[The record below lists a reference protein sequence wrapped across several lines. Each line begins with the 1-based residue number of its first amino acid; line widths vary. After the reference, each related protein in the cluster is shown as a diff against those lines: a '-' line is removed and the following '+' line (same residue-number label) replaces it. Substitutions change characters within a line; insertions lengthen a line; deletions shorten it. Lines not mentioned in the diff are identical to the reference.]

1 MNTLFT
7 NPDNNPPHKKHNN
20 TSCKGIVKFPEF
32 NIKDTTAIMIPDIK
46 SVGIISIFL
55 NFLITMVNDEKQK
68 AQPIAIIF
76 PNKSPVLIP
85 SFIIINIPNKAT
97 NIIEKVISDSFSFKN
112 INARTAV
119 IKGIKFNV
127 YNVFAIEVLANLWMK
142 ERFAPIRKIPPIT
155 PAYPNFL
162 IVDKFDNHFLYEIIS
177 ATENINASEL

>member
-76 PNKSPVLIP
+76 PNKSPVLIRGWIKEI
-85 SFIIINIPNKAT
+85 SEFLETFSQSMHQKRIITYYHN
-97 NIIEKVISDSFSFKN
+97 
-112 INARTAV
+112 
-119 IKGIKFNV
+119 
-127 YNVFAIEVLANLWMK
+127 
-142 ERFAPIRKIPPIT
+142 
-155 PAYPNFL
+155 YPNETY
-162 IVDKFDNHFLYEIIS
+162 IKEIK
-177 ATENINASEL
+177 ENQNEEIEY